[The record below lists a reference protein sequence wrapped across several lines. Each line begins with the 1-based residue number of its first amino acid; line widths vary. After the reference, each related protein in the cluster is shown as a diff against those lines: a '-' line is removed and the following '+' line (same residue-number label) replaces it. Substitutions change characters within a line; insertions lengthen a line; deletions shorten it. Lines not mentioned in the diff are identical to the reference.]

1 MKNVRQSEI
10 LNIVQTKDIDTQEQ
24 LLEELRSRGFTTTQ
38 ATISRDIKE
47 LRLVKEL
54 TSSGEYRYAISERK
68 MSSTTDARLRNI
80 FKEGVLSIDV
90 AQNIVVV
97 RTMPGLASAACS
109 ALDAMDIDGMGPA
122 VMSQLI
128 ERGLVR
134 TAADLYF
141 LTADQL
147 ADLERMGKK
156 SAQNAVDAIAAS
168 KTRGLERLLF
178 ALGIRQVGQKA
189 GKILAARFGSF
200 DALAQAG
207 EEELTAIDDVGG
219 ITAAYIRA
227 WLESPQ
233 SQHLISRLKE
243 AGVSMEAVEQSAGD
257 QFKGMTFVLTGALER
272 FTRDEAA
279 ALIEARGG
287 KASGSVSKKTTYVVA
302 GENAGSKLRK
312 ANELGIPVLT
322 EAAFAELLEK

>member
-109 ALDAMDIDGMGPA
+109 ALDAMDIDGMVGSLA
-122 VMSQLI
+122 GDDTGILI
-128 ERGLVR
+128 MRDNFWR
-134 TAADLYF
+134 SSST
-141 LTADQL
+141 
-147 ADLERMGKK
+147 
-156 SAQNAVDAIAAS
+156 
-168 KTRGLERLLF
+168 
-178 ALGIRQVGQKA
+178 
-189 GKILAARFGSF
+189 ARFINF
-200 DALAQAG
+200 
-207 EEELTAIDDVGG
+207 
-219 ITAAYIRA
+219 
-227 WLESPQ
+227 
-233 SQHLISRLKE
+233 
-243 AGVSMEAVEQSAGD
+243 
-257 QFKGMTFVLTGALER
+257 
-272 FTRDEAA
+272 
-279 ALIEARGG
+279 
-287 KASGSVSKKTTYVVA
+287 
-302 GENAGSKLRK
+302 
-312 ANELGIPVLT
+312 
-322 EAAFAELLEK
+322 